1 MSHGFYIAL
10 SYGVSALIVA
20 IVAGWVWW
28 DGKARQ
34 KELAELE
41 RAGVRRRSSAPAGEA
56 Q

>member
-10 SYGVSALIVA
+10 SYAVSALIVFIA
-20 IVAGWVWW
+20 AGWIWS

-41 RAGVRRRSSAPAGEA
+41 RAGIRRRSSTPTGEA